1 MALLRRKNNKTV
13 AEMRAE
19 AAKKKAAEAVD
30 AALNAEELLAE
41 VLSRMETLEAQGSK
55 EEK

>member
-13 AEMRAE
+13 AEMKAE
-19 AAKKKAAEAVD
+19 AAEKKAAEAVD

-41 VLSRMETLEAQGSK
+41 VLSRMETLEARGSK